1 VSHSIVEQHGGSIRA
16 GPRRDGASGARFV
29 VTLPFVDRRT
39 IRRPSP
45 PLGELAPPAASARP
59 RRLLVVDDEAPIRVA
74 IRRFLER
81 RGWLVDEARDG
92 QEALELLEL
101 DDADGAAR
109 GVRYDAVVTDLRMPG
124 MTGIQLHD
132 RIAESAPD
140 LLARLVV
147 ISGDT
152 ASPEVAEFLL
162 RLRRPLV
169 QKPFD
174 LRTLADLL
182 DEAAPPVE
190 VGSA

>member
-1 VSHSIVEQHGGSIRA
+1 V
-16 GPRRDGASGARFV
+16 
-29 VTLPFVDRRT
+29 
-39 IRRPSP
+39 
-45 PLGELAPPAASARP
+45 LAPPPVSARP
-59 RRLLVVDDEAPIRVA
+59 RRVLVVDDEAPIRVA

-81 RGWLVDEARDG
+81 RGWIVDEARDG
-92 QEALELLEL
+92 QEALDLLEL
-101 DDADGAAR
+101 EDPGMPSR
-109 GVRYDAVVTDLRMPG
+109 GGRYDAVVTDLRMPG

-132 RIAESAPD
+132 RLAERAPD
-140 LLARLVV
+140 VLARLVV

-152 ASPEVAEFLL
+152 ASPEVADFLL